1 VPLRD
6 RLTNAVKA
14 AAARY
19 GILLARYVEPHR
31 GERLAL
37 VRRIAG
43 ERTLL
48 LSPGEA
54 CQLLACLDAA
64 AAVAGD
70 VAELGVAYGA
80 SAKLLATRLPP
91 GKQLYLFDTFEGLP
105 EVSAPDGTRFRA
117 GEFQSNLEDVRRYVG
132 TARVD
137 YYPGLFPAS
146 AAPLADRWFSFI
158 HLDAD
163 LYESTLAAFEF
174 FYPRMPAGGIMLCHD
189 YPSAPGVVKAI
200 GEFFRGKPD
209 PVIELTGYQAMIV
222 KVAGDNCRDDT
233 LNPQG
238 PRLTEP

>member
-1 VPLRD
+1 MPLRD

-14 AAARY
+14 AAARQ

-37 VRRIAG
+37 VRRIAA

-64 AAVAGD
+64 AAMGGD

-80 SAKLLATRLPP
+80 SAKLLSLRLPP

-105 EVSAPDGTRFRA
+105 EVTAPDGRRFRA
-117 GEFQSNLEDVRRYVG
+117 GEFQSNLDDVRRYVG
-132 TARVD
+132 TERVQ
-137 YYPGLFPAS
+137 YCPGLFPAS
-146 AAPLADRWFSFI
+146 AESLGGLMFSFV

-174 FYPRMPAGGIMLCHD
+174 FYPRLVPGGIVLCHD
-189 YPSAPGVVKAI
+189 YPSAAGVVKAI
-200 GEFFRGKPD
+200 EQFFRGKPD
-209 PVIELTGYQAMIV
+209 PVIELTGYQVMVV
-222 KVAGDNCRDDT
+222 KVSGDNCRNDT

-238 PRLTEP
+238 PRLTKP